1 MKILM
6 RIVLVLLVV
15 VVAGLGASYM
25 FLDRIVVKAVG
36 EVGPRITGTPVS
48 LSSSALKPWSGAGT
62 LSGLQIGNP
71 QPFGSENIFS
81 LGAIEVDID
90 MDTLREEVL
99 LVNLVRV
106 EQPEILYINN
116 GDTDNLRAL
125 LANIEQRLGISGE
138 AAEPDAAD
146 LEGAARKI
154 IIDDFYFTGG
164 RVSASHSMLGEQRIE
179 VALPQLHLV
188 GIGRESNGTTI
199 RQAAEQIFEQVNAA
213 VREVVLGSNLYDQA
227 LNLARARFAE
237 EIQQVEAVKQQVEEA
252 QQQLDEVQ
260 NQAKDAEQQIRGA
273 LDVFNR

>member
-125 LANIEQRLGISGE
+125 LANIEQRLGSSSQSDAGE
-138 AAEPDAAD
+138 S
-146 LEGAARKI
+146 EGASRKI
-154 IIDDFYFTGG
+154 MIDDFYFTGG